1 MADEVPGYSEALI
14 REHTLQLGRLNR
26 LVDELE
32 RRTTLL
38 EQHEELH
45 NQRRRVLY
53 LEGLLDDACEAFR
66 CTRGQLG
73 RFANDGAHALSTI
86 ENLARHRLGVPA
98 HQVTVPDDSTCAL
111 LRVFQLF
118 DAVGEQLGMVPDQT
132 TTWQIVSELTRLNL
146 PQGFT
151 ALREAV
157 LPHVGRPLDETP
169 RALQLE
175 LVGIFEALQALG
187 AAFDLPPDAGAWD
200 VIRALRDLDLRKLAG
215 DAQ

>member
-1 MADEVPGYSEALI
+1 MADEVPGYIEALI
-14 REHTLQLGRLNR
+14 REHTLQLGHLTR
-26 LVDELE
+26 LVDEIE

-86 ENLARHRLGVPA
+86 ENLAKYRLGMPA
-98 HQVTVPDDSTCAL
+98 HEVSTPDDPASAL

-132 TTWQIVSELTRLNL
+132 TTW
-146 PQGFT
+146 
-151 ALREAV
+151 
-157 LPHVGRPLDETP
+157 
-169 RALQLE
+169 
-175 LVGIFEALQALG
+175 
-187 AAFDLPPDAGAWD
+187 D

-215 DAQ
+215 EREGRTS